1 MYFIFQYIYVAHQLI
16 QQPMLKLPILN
27 FHEFVIKSDCFLR
40 EKSSKISKNDL
51 FYYKFI
57 KIQDSY
63 FWDWMLDPVS
73 KMVYMIFKNGI

>member
-1 MYFIFQYIYVAHQLI
+1 MYFIFQFIYVAPQLI
-16 QQPMLKLPILN
+16 QQPMLKLPIRN

-40 EKSSKISKNDL
+40 KKSSKITKNDL

-63 FWDWMLDPVS
+63 FWDWMLDPMS
-73 KMVYMIFKNGI
+73 KMVYMIFTNGM